1 MSAPAQ
7 PHGYIYVKPT
17 DSNYLRALVWQY
29 RRNEAALRRLYG
41 HYVEG
46 QGGTTNTAILRREHD
61 RNLADSSVATFGD
74 GPARMVIGWLVV
86 ERKLLVKIARAK
98 QHNIVRPEL
107 RKSLAQAR
115 RELRAFQCDG
125 RA

>member
-17 DSNYLRALVWQY
+17 DSRYLRALVWQY
-29 RRNEAALRRLYG
+29 RRNEVALRRLRRSW
-41 HYVEG
+41 VERQAG
-46 QGGTTNTAILRREHD
+46 PTGVAILRREHD
-61 RNLADSSVATFGD
+61 RDVADQSVMAFGD
-74 GPARMVIGWLVV
+74 GPARMVIGWLIV
-86 ERKLLVKIARAK
+86 ERQLLIKIARAK

-115 RELRAFQCDG
+115 RELRALQCDG